1 MSSKLCR
8 ADVPF
13 REALRYVNVNSFG
26 SNLCVLVAR
35 NYVEV
40 DIYGRNLPLP
50 GVKSSKDPKQSKGET
65 FLLDFEEDAIFSGSE
80 KSDDLSKEGSA
91 GKEKQQRYR
100 TRANTRQIRL
110 LINQNFD
117 PHTAQLIT
125 LTMRRTSAIDFAEAE
140 AHYKRFLKELQRKY
154 CGIKFIAV
162 IEPHEES
169 GYHLHA
175 VVNQRLAET
184 VFEVRSLIE
193 ADVIKS
199 KKAALTYMWPHGFF
213 NQKPLSGG
221 GKLGGCLADY
231 LSKKAACPDMK
242 FKQYYRR
249 SKNLEPFRK
258 LRGEDA
264 LALIQQH
271 GLGED
276 IEEIF
281 SYHCA
286 GLDYIESK
294 RHYEFC
300 LNPEQALFYGPSVS
314 QPEKVQEPAA

>member
-13 REALRYVNVNSFG
+13 REALRYINVNSFG

-50 GVKSSKDPKQSKGET
+50 GVKSSKGPKRSKGET
-65 FLLDFEEDAIFSGSE
+65 FLHDYEEDVIFSGSE
-80 KSDDLSKEGSA
+80 ESADLRKDWSV

-100 TRANTRQIRL
+100 TRANVRQIRL

-117 PHTAQLIT
+117 PHTAQLIS
-125 LTMRRTSAIDFAEAE
+125 LTFRHTNAIGFLEAE
-140 AHYKRFLKELQRKY
+140 EHFKRFLKELQRKY
-154 CGIKFIAV
+154 NGMKFVAV
-162 IEPHEES
+162 IEPHERG

-184 VFEVRSLIE
+184 VFEVKPLIE
-193 ADVIKS
+193 AGVVKS
-199 KKAALTYMWPHGFF
+199 KKAALTYMWPHGILH
-213 NQKPLSGG
+213 QKPLSGG
-221 GKLGGCLADY
+221 GNLGACLAGY

-242 FKQYYRR
+242 YKQYYRK
-249 SKNLEPFRK
+249 SKNLEPFQK

-264 LALIQQH
+264 MELIQQH
-271 GLGED
+271 GLGAEL
-276 IEEIF
+276 EEIF
-281 SYHCA
+281 SYHCT

-300 LNPEQALFYGPSVS
+300 LNPEQALLYGPPAS
-314 QPEKVQEPAA
+314 QPEKLQNPAA

>member
-8 ADVPF
+8 ADIPF
-13 REALRYVNVNSFG
+13 REALRYVNVNRFG

-50 GVKSSKDPKQSKGET
+50 GVKSSKEPK
-65 FLLDFEEDAIFSGSE
+65 EEDDVFISSGE
-80 KSDDLSKEGSA
+80 GVDLRKHRDEGMQ
-91 GKEKQQRYR
+91 KQQRYR

-117 PHTAQLIT
+117 PRTAQLIT
-125 LTMRRTSAIDFAEAE
+125 LTFRHANAIDFVVAEE
-140 AHYKRFLKELQRKY
+140 HFKRFLKELQRKY
-154 CGIKFIAV
+154 SGMKFIAV
-162 IEPHEES
+162 IEPHERG

-175 VVNQRLAET
+175 IVNQRLAET
-184 VFEVRSLIE
+184 IFEVKPLVV
-193 ADVIKS
+193 AGVVKS
-199 KKAALTYMWPHGFF
+199 KKAALTYMWPHGYY

-221 GKLGGCLADY
+221 GNLGACLADY

-242 FKQYYRR
+242 HKQYYRK
-249 SKNLEPFRK
+249 SNNLEPFQK

-264 LALIQQH
+264 LSLIQQQ
-271 GLGED
+271 GLGAD
-276 IEEIF
+276 LEEIF
-281 SYHCA
+281 SYYCT

-300 LNPEQALFYGPSVS
+300 LNPEQALLYGT
-314 QPEKVQEPAA
+314 QMQQMEKVQDPAA